1 MLVVYEKFKNNMNND
16 DERNIGDFE
25 TLKEIKMF
33 LETKFDTKTSIS
45 NISKIIKKKGTIN
58 KKYKIY
64 KINI

>member
-16 DERNIGDFE
+16 DARNIGDFE

>member
-45 NISKIIKKKGTIN
+45 NISKIMKNKGTIN